1 MAETLLERETL
12 NYNDVEAL
20 IGPPPHGK
28 KRLIE
33 PADFEASLKKEVSN
47 NDSGTDSKNGNENTS
62 DPSPKP

>member
-1 MAETLLERETL
+1 MAEALIQRETL

-33 PADFEASLKKEVSN
+33 PADFEASLKKEVSS
-47 NDSGTDSKNGNENTS
+47 NDNETESK
-62 DPSPKP
+62 